1 MSAMMMR
8 ETLDKLIETTAAQT
22 SLLEQQTQQTSHQT
36 QILEKTLKNIEVL
49 AKKTAKIEEWQNT
62 SATKLTC
69 HEKRFCELYGEGTDS
84 ARMLDDYCRA
94 MSALCSRILLLLTIT
109 NYY

>member
-1 MSAMMMR
+1 MSGREFGETMAMR
-8 ETLDKLIETTAAQT
+8 QLLDKLTETTAVQT
-22 SLLEQQTQQTSHQT
+22 SQLEKQT
-36 QILEKTLKNIEVL
+36 QILEKALKNFEVL
-49 AKKTAKIEEWQNT
+49 ARKTAKIEELQNT
-62 SATKLTC
+62 STTKLTC